1 MKTQLMNALMVGA
14 LLTTPTSFATSYASN
29 PHLLAK
35 INATAELPK
44 SYASNPH
51 LLAKVYAADFKA
63 R

>member
-35 INATAELPK
+35 
-44 SYASNPH
+44 
-51 LLAKVYAADFKA
+51 VYAADFKA